1 MHHPLID
8 IKELRKLPDEKVQEQ
23 ITQLNKKRSMIM
35 KTNQNPELLQQVES
49 LLTTYQLELSDR
61 TARRIAKEK
70 NKGTDLD
77 DLINVE

>member
-8 IKELRKLPDEKVQEQ
+8 IKELRKLPDEKVHEQ

-61 TARRIAKEK
+61 TTRRIAKEK

>member
-61 TARRIAKEK
+61 TTRRIAKEK

>member
-35 KTNQNPELLQQVES
+35 KTIQNPELLQQVES

>member
-8 IKELRKLPDEKVQEQ
+8 IKELRKLPDDKVQEQ

-35 KTNQNPELLQQVES
+35 KTNQNPELLQQLES

>member
-8 IKELRKLPDEKVQEQ
+8 IKELKKLPDEKVQEQ

-35 KTNQNPELLQQVES
+35 KTNQNPELLQQLES

>member
-8 IKELRKLPDEKVQEQ
+8 IKELRKLPDEKVHEQ

>member
-1 MHHPLID
+1 MQHPLID
-8 IKELRKLPDEKVQEQ
+8 IKELKKLPDEKVQEQ

-35 KTNQNPELLQQVES
+35 KTNENPELLQQLES

>member
-35 KTNQNPELLQQVES
+35 KANQNPELLQQVES

>member
-8 IKELRKLPDEKVQEQ
+8 IKELRKLPDEKVHEQ

-35 KTNQNPELLQQVES
+35 KTNQNPELLQQLES